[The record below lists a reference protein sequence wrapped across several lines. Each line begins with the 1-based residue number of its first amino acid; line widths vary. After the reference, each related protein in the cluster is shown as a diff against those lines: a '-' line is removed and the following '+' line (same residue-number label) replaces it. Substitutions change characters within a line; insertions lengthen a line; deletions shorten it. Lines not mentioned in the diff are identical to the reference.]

1 MSKTEKASAMLLGNV
16 TLNPLKS
23 EHTFRKGK
31 TGEEADSHLISCFI
45 YFYYYQALKSNAIIQ

>member
-1 MSKTEKASAMLLGNV
+1 MLLGNV

-45 YFYYYQALKSNAIIQ
+45 YFSYYQALKSNAIIQ